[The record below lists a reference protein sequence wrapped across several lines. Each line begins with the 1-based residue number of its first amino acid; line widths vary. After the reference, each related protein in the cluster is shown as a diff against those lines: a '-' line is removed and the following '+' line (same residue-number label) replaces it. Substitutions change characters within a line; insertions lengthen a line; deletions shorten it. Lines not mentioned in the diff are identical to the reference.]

1 MVTSTTNKCFYTY
14 VKKVKEKQ
22 CYSNTKIIPPIKT
35 YEECLETAKRMNKDE
50 KFAQSLYKMNL
61 SKQKFMNK
69 KNNQKIEVIDYLKL
83 NNTTKDNKPNQ
94 KENNVLCQALT
105 LSKTKCK
112 FKAVCGNYCKK
123 HSKK

>member
-1 MVTSTTNKCFYTY
+1 
-14 VKKVKEKQ
+14 
-22 CYSNTKIIPPIKT
+22 
-35 YEECLETAKRMNKDE
+35 MNKDE

-83 NNTTKDNKPNQ
+83 NNTTKDKKPIK

-105 LSKTKCK
+105 LSKTNCK

>member
-22 CYSNTKIIPPIKT
+22 CYSNNKIIPPIKT

-83 NNTTKDNKPNQ
+83 NNTTKDNKPNK

-105 LSKTKCK
+105 LSKTK
-112 FKAVCGNYCKK
+112 YQ
-123 HSKK
+123 

>member
-1 MVTSTTNKCFYTY
+1 MSTTNKCFYTY
-14 VKKVKEKQ
+14 VKKFKEKQ
-22 CYSNTKIIPPIKT
+22 FYSNAKIIPSIKT
-35 YEECLETAKRMNKDE
+35 YEECLETAMMMNKDE

-69 KNNQKIEVIDYLKL
+69 KNNQKIEVIDYLNLK
-83 NNTTKDNKPNQ
+83 NTKDKKSVK
-94 KENNVLCQALT
+94 KENSVLCQALT
-105 LSKTKCK
+105 LSKTNCK